1 MIAVYSCNSV
11 QVFRTS
17 TLFGRV
23 VQDATVYFLVIAWVH
38 LTVLIYVSRTIGT
51 VRLFLPPPLP
61 AHFLSLTNFLSLW
74 GTATVTHSHAFPCP
88 VSTFTIVR
96 RPELT
101 SFD

>member
-51 VRLFLPPPLP
+51 VRLFLPFSPRTLLVSNQFP
-61 AHFLSLTNFLSLW
+61 FFVGDGN
-74 GTATVTHSHAFPCP
+74 SHAFSCFSLPCEYIHH
-88 VSTFTIVR
+88 SKTA
-96 RPELT
+96 
-101 SFD
+101 